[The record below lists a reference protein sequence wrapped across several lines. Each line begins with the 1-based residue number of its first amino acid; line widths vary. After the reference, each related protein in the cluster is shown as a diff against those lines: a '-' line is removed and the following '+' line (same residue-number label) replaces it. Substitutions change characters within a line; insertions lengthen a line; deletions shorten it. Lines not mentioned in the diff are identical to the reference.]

1 MSDDTA
7 QNALRRTAL
16 VVVVSLAVAALV
28 TLFAPTVVVPRGMG
42 HGGGPPIPDTVVRV
56 KLFVSTYNVV
66 ALMFLAA
73 TYAALYR
80 ELPNRFTL
88 SLLLFTGALLLYA
101 LTSSPLLSLVL
112 GFRGSG
118 LGPFTFLPDLFA
130 AVAITVLTYQSSA

>member
-1 MSDDTA
+1 MSDATP
-7 QNALRRTAL
+7 QSALRRTAL
-16 VVVVSLAVAALV
+16 VVAVSLVVAALV

-42 HGGGPPIPDTVVRV
+42 HGGGPPIPDTVVQA

-66 ALMFLAA
+66 ALVFLAA

-101 LTSSPLLSLVL
+101 LTSSPLLSLFL

-130 AVAITVLTYQSSA
+130 AVAITALTYQSSA